1 MSAVESPPDFKHRL
15 SEGDFGNYTDEER
28 VGLIF
33 LNLTLTY
40 LPYWNIKFTRSW
52 L

>member
-1 MSAVESPPDFKHRL
+1 VSEVGSPPAFKHRL
-15 SEGDFGNYTDEER
+15 SEGDFGDYTDEER

-40 LPYWNIKFTRSW
+40 SWFRNISFPLS
-52 L
+52 